1 MVEVMASLV
10 HDIWAR
16 WIDYLFSKSEM
27 NEDGSCT
34 IPASLVDRWQRQKET
49 FYEDLSEEER
59 YSDREIA
66 KEILMVVKEE
76 EDSWN

>member
-49 FYEDLSEEER
+49 FYEDLPEEER

>member
-1 MVEVMASLV
+1 MVEVMASFV
-10 HDIWAR
+10 HDIWSR

-34 IPASLVDRWQRQKET
+34 IPANLVSRWQRQKET
-49 FYEDLSEEER
+49 FYEDLPKEER
-59 YSDREIA
+59 YSDKEIA
-66 KEILMVVKEE
+66 KEIMMIVKEE